1 MKFILKIGFLLIVML
16 LVLLTTYAQW
26 DDMKPITAAK
36 MYFSDKP
43 FTTGH
48 EGNKTTFTSG
58 NFIYGRLELN
68 NQTLQ
73 DAFKMSNIK
82 TGRYYLRYRVSAFK
96 NGEQK
101 ESYNLWDYLL
111 IKEGIAKNNWLN
123 FDIFPEP
130 AKATGVIC
138 GSEIFNT
145 GLAAGPLYHIITP
158 QHFPENGEY
167 TIKVRLFLESYDAW
181 DKKEEL
187 EKWPVVDGEFVFQFD
202 AKDVQAIRKN
212 ATAANEVIANNAFLI
227 KKLPDYFNRSA
238 AVNDAELT
246 PAKIVAILKRD
257 LSDRVVIK
265 FSIATHNGP
274 LWQVEADASG
284 VIKYKYAAPDI
295 HIAYKWNGK
304 CYVGIARLW
313 KDYEGSGKYGS
324 LKVGWS
330 TCNSCGDL
338 IECGLIK

>member
-1 MKFILKIGFLLIVML
+1 MHSVFKFIFLLMIRLITAHV
-16 LVLLTTYAQW
+16 AFCQW
-26 DDMKPITAAK
+26 DEMNPLPGAK

-43 FTTGH
+43 FTSGH
-48 EGNKTTFTSG
+48 EGNKTTFTSSD
-58 NFIYGRLELN
+58 FIYGRLKLN
-68 NQTLQ
+68 NQTLK
-73 DAFKMSNIK
+73 DPFKMSNIK

-101 ESYNLWDYLL
+101 GSFNLWDYML
-111 IKEGIAKNNWLN
+111 IKQGVEKNTSLN

-181 DKKEEL
+181 DKKEDS
-187 EKWPVVDGEFVFQFD
+187 EKWPVADGEFTFQFD
-202 AKDVQAIRKN
+202 AKDVQTIRKN
-212 ATAANEVIANNAFLI
+212 ATSASEVITNTAFLL
-227 KKLPDYFNRSA
+227 KKLPEYFYKSA
-238 AVNDAELT
+238 TVNDPELT

-257 LSDRVVIK
+257 LSDRVILK
-265 FSIATHNGP
+265 FSIASYSRL
-274 LWQVEADASG
+274 LWHVESDAGG
-284 VIKYKYAAPDI
+284 VIKYKYATPGI
-295 HIAYKWNGK
+295 HIAYKWNEK
-304 CYVGIARLW
+304 CYLGTVRLW
-313 KDYEGSGKYGS
+313 KDYEGGGKYGS

-338 IECGLIK
+338 MECGLIK